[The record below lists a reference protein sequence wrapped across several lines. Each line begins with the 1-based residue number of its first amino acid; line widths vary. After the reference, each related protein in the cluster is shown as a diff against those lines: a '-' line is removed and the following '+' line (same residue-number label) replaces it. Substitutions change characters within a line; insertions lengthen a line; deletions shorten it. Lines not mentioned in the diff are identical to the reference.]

1 MGILT
6 LGTLK
11 NHYSQ
16 ILRFIG
22 SLTTGGTPKSSPPP
36 SQHALSVPGLHRLW
50 GATVMFRLT
59 YSSIEGGVQV
69 RDKHLWVDIVQV
81 PGEIVAA

>member
-6 LGTLK
+6 RGTLK

-16 ILRFIG
+16 IPPFIG
-22 SLTTGGTPKSSPPP
+22 SLTAGRTPKSSPPP

-50 GATVMFRLT
+50 GATVMCRLT
-59 YSSIEGGVQV
+59 YGSIEGGVQV
-69 RDKHLWVDIVQV
+69 GDKHLWVDIVQV
-81 PGEIVAA
+81 PGEVVAL